1 MTVLLTPIAKMVA
14 KTQIPR
20 SIEPIFALLSRSRR
34 PRINANSFNG
44 QDVLDDDADAPS
56 GVVEGV
62 AVDEGAPEDKK
73 TGETAERDVVN
84 VSAMAEASCERA
96 GGNVISRWSKEM
108 LGGTAADESGNE
120 EDVVVDGAPGVEEAR
135 GDDDDDDEV
144 EEEDDDDDAS
154 GETLGKG
161 DTWTDDDGP
170 EGDVD
175 FQTSHAGLASRCLG
189 TLTIQA

>member
-1 MTVLLTPIAKMVA
+1 MVA
-14 KTQIPR
+14 KTLIPR
-20 SIEPIFALLSRSRR
+20 SIEPIFALLSRSKR
-34 PRINANSFNG
+34 PKINAKNSFNG

-135 GDDDDDDEV
+135 GDDDDDD
-144 EEEDDDDDAS
+144 DDDDD
-154 GETLGKG
+154 EEEEEEDEEDDHKG
-161 DTWTDDDGP
+161 IALNGDGMFDL
-170 EGDVD
+170 EG
-175 FQTSHAGLASRCLG
+175 
-189 TLTIQA
+189 